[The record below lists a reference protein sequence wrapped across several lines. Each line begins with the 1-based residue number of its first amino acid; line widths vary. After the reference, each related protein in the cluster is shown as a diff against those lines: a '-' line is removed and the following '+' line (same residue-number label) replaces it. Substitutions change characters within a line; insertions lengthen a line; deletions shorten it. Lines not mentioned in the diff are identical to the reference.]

1 MDFKRLKYFHTIATE
16 GQITKAAKKLHIQQ
30 PPLSKSL
37 KDLETELG
45 VTLFDRQSRKLVLT
59 EAGEVLFQKVETLFS
74 HLDDTVTEVRDIGE
88 GFTGHLAIGCVKTCF
103 SYIPNKLNLFRT
115 QYPQIS
121 FRLKEGDSYTLA
133 EHLINHELDFAIIRL
148 PLDLDQFDYLQ
159 LPDEGYVAVLPTEWE
174 FPNEQYIS
182 MNELA
187 TYPLMLLHRI
197 QGVGQYEVILEKF
210 KRHDLNPNI
219 ILDCP
224 DVDMIL
230 ELVRSGVGATV
241 IPESTFHH
249 KNIEGIRMLKI
260 SDETISSQS
269 ALIWSKDRYLTKSAR
284 RFIDMFEMEKLEPH
298 SRV

>member
-45 VTLFDRQSRKLVLT
+45 VTLFERQSRRLVLT
-59 EAGEVLFQKVETLFS
+59 EAGDVLFKKVEALFS
-74 HLDDTVTEVRDIGE
+74 LIDDTVTEVRDIGE
-88 GFTGHLAIGCVKTCF
+88 GYTGHLAIGCVKTCF

-115 QYPQIS
+115 QFPQIS

-148 PLDLDQFDYLQ
+148 PLDLELFDYLR
-159 LPDEGYVAVLPTEWE
+159 LPDEDYVAVLPTEWNSIDE
-174 FPNEQYIS
+174 HFIT

-187 TYPLMLLHRI
+187 NYPLMLLHRI
-197 QGVGQYEVILEKF
+197 KGVGQYEVILEKF
-210 KRHDLNPNI
+210 KRYDLDPNI

-230 ELVRSGVGATV
+230 ELVRSGVGGTI

-249 KNIEGIRMLKI
+249 KNIEGIKMLRI
-260 SDETISSQS
+260 SGERISSQS

-284 RFIDMFEMEKLEPH
+284 RFIGMFEVEDAQLKI
-298 SRV
+298 